1 MRQHLTYP
9 LLTAAML
16 LLLTACASEQ
26 SLTPDGP
33 VMLGITADISPQQTR
48 SNEPSM
54 ATAFGN
60 GETIGVTALN
70 SDQSVNASNR
80 PFTSYGTGNTQKWR
94 VPDNQ
99 GIPLSENSLT
109 AFAYYPYTEGVDPA
123 AIPVTCT
130 NDADFTA
137 TTDWMYGQG
146 ANVVNT
152 TKPFTPIAMYHAQTG
167 ILISLSREAANGK
180 PAYSGTGKINSTTL
194 TSDGFRT
201 SGTMNTLVMPADFTF
216 DNTDANTFTVNYDA
230 GHEPQIAAAG
240 NATDLYYYV
249 LTTGTSSTITIRMTI
264 DGAEYMISTSAL
276 TLQMG
281 HVYHFHLVL
290 TDQLLIMQGISIT
303 PWGSPVVISE
313 VSQLA
318 FDNTGFVTSIPGI
331 DMGVTDANGHKVL
344 FAPYNIGATTPTEIG
359 ELYQWGS
366 QTPITGV
373 TAAEALEQSESYR
386 DAYQSTALNSLMID
400 ISGNPQYD
408 PVVGLTEDNEDWMG
422 WRLPTYDE
430 YRQLA
435 YTRKF
440 KFVLFTGTVNADY
453 PEYGTA
459 KGFLIISRSDNSKR
473 LFIPMQIDD
482 DDLQLSM
489 LWTSTPMTD
498 GANGFAHCWYITGEN
513 GKASVIGNG
522 GGNTLGRYV
531 PLPIRPVRTV
541 E

>member
-1 MRQHLTYP
+1 MTYP
-9 LLTAAML
+9 LLTVAML

-48 SNEPSM
+48 SSEPSM

-201 SGTMNTLVMPADFTF
+201 SGTMNTLVMPAAFTF
-216 DNTDANTFTVNYDA
+216 GNTDANTFTVNYDA
-230 GHEPQIAAAG
+230 GNEPQIAAAG

-249 LTTGTSSTITIRMTI
+249 LTTGASSTITIRMTI

-303 PWGSPVVISE
+303 QWGSPVIISE

-344 FAPYNIGATTPTEIG
+344 FAPYNLGTTDPTALG
-359 ELYQWGS
+359 NLYQWGS
-366 QTPITGV
+366 Q
-373 TAAEALEQSESYR
+373 EAVADATFEEAMANWNTYR
-386 DAYQSTALNSLMID
+386 DNFPVPLNKLVID
-400 ISGNPQYD
+400 ISGNPMYD
-408 PVVGLTEDNEDWMG
+408 AVVGQTEDNEDWMG
-422 WRLPTYDE
+422 WRIPTYDE
-430 YRQLA
+430 YKQLA
-435 YTRKF
+435 DPTKYEVETHFEETPQYIVVIRK
-440 KFVLFTGTVNADY
+440 
-453 PEYGTA
+453 
-459 KGFLIISRSDNSKR
+459 SDTSKR
-473 LFIPMQIDD
+473 ITLPVVTVHNTDYYVF
-482 DDLQLSM
+482 
-489 LWTSTPMTD
+489 LWTSTPAESQSTD
-498 GANGFAHCWYITGEN
+498 FSYIWFISNTDIIKE
-513 GKASVIGNG
+513 ASGNV
-522 GGNTLGRYV
+522 LGRYT

>member
-1 MRQHLTYP
+1 MRRNITYP

-16 LLLTACASEQ
+16 LLLAACASEQ

-33 VMLGITADISPQQTR
+33 VILGITADISPQQTR

-70 SDQSVNASNR
+70 GDQSVNASNR

-109 AFAYYPYTEGVDPA
+109 AMAYYPYTEGVDPA

-167 ILISLSREAANGK
+167 IRISLSREAASGK

-201 SGTMNTLVMPADFTF
+201 SGTMNTLVTPAAFTF
-216 DNTDANTFTVNYDA
+216 DNTDANTFTVNYNA
-230 GHEPQIAAAG
+230 GNEPQIAAAG
-240 NATDLYYYV
+240 SATDLYYYV
-249 LTTGTSSTITIRMTI
+249 LTTGTSSAIGIRMTI
-264 DGAEYMISTSAL
+264 DGAEYAISTSAL

-281 HVYHFHLVL
+281 HVYHFHFVL
-290 TDQLLIMQGISIT
+290 TDQLLIMQSITIT
-303 PWGSPVVISE
+303 PWGSPVTISE
-313 VSQLA
+313 VSQLSLEE
-318 FDNTGFVTSIPGI
+318 TGFTSSIPGI
-331 DMGVTDANGHKVL
+331 DMNVTDSNGRKVL
-344 FAPYNIGATTPTEIG
+344 FAPYNIGTTAATEIG
-359 ELYQWGS
+359 NLYQWAS
-366 QTPITGV
+366 QTPVTGV
-373 TAAEALEQSESYR
+373 TASEALSQSETYR
-386 DAYQSTALNSLMID
+386 DAYAATALNSLKID

-430 YRQLA
+430 YKQLA
-435 YTRKF
+435 NTNRYSY
-440 KFVLFTGTVNADY
+440 VLFNGTLNTSY

-459 KGFLIISRSDNSKR
+459 KGILIIRKADTSKR
-473 LFIPMQIDD
+473 LFIPMRDD
-482 DDLQLSM
+482 MDISV
-489 LWTSTPMTD
+489 LWTSTPTSD
-498 GANGFAHCWYITGEN
+498 EVAGFAYCWYLYGEN
-513 GKASVIGNG
+513 GMAHVVKDA
-522 GGNTLGRYV
+522 GGNTMGCHV
-531 PLPIRPVRTV
+531 PLPVRAVRTV